1 MMPQVKGRTSGLNI
15 WARANFMNVIP
26 ACLRSRGRYLRASA
40 GSGKGAMR
48 LASDR
53 VGQTLRLSAGRAGP
67 ALAPTLTDAGLRSLE
82 ACARLRTGADGRATT
97 PTTACDAVAQ
107 PSVRKQPP
115 GAPAPPSCKPAS
127 RKTPNRLMGAARSSH
142 RSHRSPPTTESLSRA
157 IIAHG

>member
-97 PTTACDAVAQ
+97 PTTASDAVAQ
-107 PSVRKQPP
+107 PSVRKRLSPWRSRPAVLQASLSKDPEPADGCRTQLPP
-115 GAPAPPSCKPAS
+115 
-127 RKTPNRLMGAARSSH
+127 LH
-142 RSHRSPPTTESLSRA
+142 RAPPTTESLLEPS
-157 IIAHG
+157 